1 MRPVYALVLLGLS
14 ILSSGCALIEDSNR
28 NLFVALSTPI
38 ETHREMARNRSWA
51 EAAWQKERC
60 TQGFAERTE
69 DYAQGF
75 KEGYAEFLFR
85 GGDGEPPLVA
95 PLRYRHIRYQNAN
108 GYLAIENWFAGYRH
122 GAAIARD
129 TGARSWVTGP
139 SGLQSAIPKN
149 GTHDPQSAIPTQ
161 LNQELPEVIPAPP
174 KLVPMSMQE
183 ENSTT
188 PMQLTIGVL
197 ESPQDIS
204 DSLPEPMKIKIL
216 QVREAPETLKAK
228 ITGISVA
235 PSPAPANEPQVVPE
249 PVRARITTI
258 RVVSP
263 KD

>member
-1 MRPVYALVLLGLS
+1 MRSAYALVLLGLS
-14 ILSSGCALIEDSNR
+14 ILSSGCALIEDTNR

-51 EAAWQKERC
+51 DAAWQKERC
-60 TQGFAERTE
+60 TQGFVERSD

-75 KEGYAEFLFR
+75 KEGYAEYLFR

-139 SGLQSAIPKN
+139 SGLQSAVPKN
-149 GTHDPQSAIPTQ
+149 GTQESHLLLPVQTPQESI
-161 LNQELPEVIPAPP
+161 EVIPAPP
-174 KLVPMSMQE
+174 LLLPMPMSNEDLILQPRTE
-183 ENSTT
+183 LGTPQSTAE
-188 PMQLTIGVL
+188 PL
-197 ESPQDIS
+197 PQ
-204 DSLPEPMKIKIL
+204 PMKIKIL
-216 QVREAPETLKAK
+216 QVREAVVETPKAK
-228 ITGISVA
+228 ITAISVA
-235 PSPAPANEPQVVPE
+235 TSAVPANEPQVAPE
-249 PVRARITTI
+249 SVRARITTI
-258 RVVSP
+258 RVASP